1 MGNDPHNVIGT
12 GTDNIRRYRV
22 IIVDDEPLARQ
33 RMQQLLEAVE
43 GWTCI
48 GQAGNAQAAHQLII
62 SLRPDAVLLDINMP
76 GDTGLSLAENLGANL
91 GKQAP
96 AIIFTT
102 AHEEHALAAFDC
114 HASDYLLKPVRRQRL
129 QQALEKAA
137 TQLPTRIDNRFITVR
152 NSQQIEKIGLATISC
167 CIADDKY
174 VRLVHDDGE
183 ALCDDSLA
191 SLEQVFDDYFVRV
204 HRNAL
209 VARTR
214 ILGLSRVSG
223 QQWQVRL
230 NGCELQPEISR
241 RHLESLRKLLFD

>member
-1 MGNDPHNVIGT
+1 MHKDISDT
-12 GTDNIRRYRV
+12 SRYRA

-43 GWTCI
+43 GWSCI
-48 GQAGNAQAAHQLII
+48 GQAGSAQAAHQLII

-76 GDTGLSLAENLGANL
+76 GDSGLSLAEDLNSAM
-91 GKQAP
+91 GKQSP
-96 AIIFTT
+96 SIIFTT

-129 QQALEKAA
+129 QQALEKVAA
-137 TQLPTRIDNRFITVR
+137 QLPARTDNRFIAIR
-152 NSQQIEKIGLATISC
+152 NSQQIEKINLTTISC

-183 ALCDDSLA
+183 ALCDESLA
-191 SLEQVFDDYFVRV
+191 HLEQTFGDYFIRV

-223 QQWQVRL
+223 QRWYVRL

-241 RHLESLRKLLFD
+241 RHMENLRKVLLDQ